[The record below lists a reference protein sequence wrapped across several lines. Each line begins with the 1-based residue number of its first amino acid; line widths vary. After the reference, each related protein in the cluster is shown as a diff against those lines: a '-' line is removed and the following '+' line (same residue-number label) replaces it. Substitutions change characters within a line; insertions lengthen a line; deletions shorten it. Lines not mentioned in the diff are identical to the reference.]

1 MNEASYTKSISEDLM
16 FYNLPIESER
26 SKISDIISKKLN
38 KTIIGKSHCGRKIE
52 MFKVGNTGKKIL
64 LAGCFHGTEW
74 ISYLVLIKFLNDII
88 NENIKVSNQIFV
100 VPCMNPDGVDISILG
115 ADSAGKYKNLVD
127 QIGKLN
133 NWKSNARGVDLNH
146 NFDAGWQDVR
156 KREKENNIKGPSNTR
171 FGGLKP
177 ESELETQ
184 SIVKLCDDEKFDLA
198 FAFHSQGEEIYW
210 DYGKNTPK
218 ESLDIAKKISNLT
231 GYEISIPEE
240 MAIGG
245 GFKDW
250 FIEKF
255 KKPGFTIE
263 LGKGTNPLPISDL
276 EKTYSKIYNLFCWI
290 TTS

>member
-1 MNEASYTKSISEDLM
+1 M

-26 SKISDIISKKLN
+26 AKINNIISKKLDRS
-38 KTIIGKSHCGRKIE
+38 IIGESYCGRTIE
-52 MFKVGNTGKKIL
+52 MFKAGNKGKKIL

-74 ISYLVLIKFLNDII
+74 ISYLVLVKFLNDVI
-88 NENIKVSNQIFV
+88 NENIKISNQLFV
-100 VPCMNPDGVDISILG
+100 IPCMNPDGVDISILG
-115 ADSAGKYKNLVD
+115 SVSAGKYKDFVEKIGNL
-127 QIGKLN
+127 K
-133 NWKSNARGVDLNH
+133 NWNSNVRGVDLNH

-156 KREKENNIKGPSNTR
+156 KREKEHNINGPSNTR
-171 FGGLKP
+171 FGGLRP

-184 SIVKLCDDEKFDLA
+184 SIVKLCNDEKFDLA

-218 ESLDIAKKISNLT
+218 ESLYIAKKISDLT
-231 GYEISIPEE
+231 GYQISIPEE

-263 LGKGTNPLPISDL
+263 LGKGTNPLPITDL
-276 EKTYSKIYNLFCWI
+276 EKIYSKMYSFFCCVS
-290 TTS
+290 TN